1 MKQRSTLRTVAG
13 IFFLLLLIAGT
24 IWILHFRGTATLRTA
39 EGTIFGTVYHIK
51 YESAEALDDPI
62 RQELEAVDQSL
73 SVFNSQSTISR
84 LNRGETDKTD
94 LRLFRTLQKAME
106 VSEETDG
113 AFDVTVMPLVNAWGF
128 GYKSGTLP
136 TQKDIDSLRQFVGCR
151 HLTLKADSTLKKDKP
166 GITIDL
172 GAIAKGYG
180 VDCVAKLLLQHDVK
194 NFMVEIG
201 GEVITHGR
209 NPNGEKWKIGISKPI
224 ENPAPKDELQTV
236 IYSEN
241 EAMATSGNY
250 RNFYVKD
257 GKKYAH
263 TIDPKTGYPV
273 QHSLL
278 SATVFA
284 PDCTTADAFATA
296 FMVMGLEKAK
306 NVLERRKDL
315 KACLIY
321 ADENG
326 KLNTYTH
333 GKIQTC
339 Q

>member
-201 GEVITHGR
+201 GETER
-209 NPNGEKWKIGISKPI
+209 NGKSESANRLRIPHPKKSCKPSSTLKTRQWQ
-224 ENPAPKDELQTV
+224 PAET
-236 IYSEN
+236 I
-241 EAMATSGNY
+241 ATSTSKTE
-250 RNFYVKD
+250 RNMP
-257 GKKYAH
+257 
-263 TIDPKTGYPV
+263 TP
-273 QHSLL
+273 
-278 SATVFA
+278 
-284 PDCTTADAFATA
+284 
-296 FMVMGLEKAK
+296 
-306 NVLERRKDL
+306 
-315 KACLIY
+315 
-321 ADENG
+321 
-326 KLNTYTH
+326 
-333 GKIQTC
+333 
-339 Q
+339 